1 MHLKQCHGLSKAP
14 TFLFPLISSFTD
26 VKANTF
32 LPGLES
38 RDSPKKRPNNKKERK
53 WHEDLAH
60 LRLR

>member
-32 LPGLES
+32 LPGLEF
-38 RDSPKKRPNNKKERK
+38 RVKKRPDNKQERK
-53 WHEDLAH
+53 WH
-60 LRLR
+60 

>member
-32 LPGLES
+32 LPGLEF
-38 RDSPKKRPNNKKERK
+38 RVKKSPNNKQERK
-53 WHEDLAH
+53 WHGDLAH